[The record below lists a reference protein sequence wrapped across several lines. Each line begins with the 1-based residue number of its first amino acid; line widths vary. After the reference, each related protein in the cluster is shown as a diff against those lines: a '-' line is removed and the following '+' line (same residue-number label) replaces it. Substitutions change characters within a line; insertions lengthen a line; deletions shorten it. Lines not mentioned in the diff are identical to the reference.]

1 MRNRIFASALVAVVL
16 TMGFTSCSKD
26 NGDRLWD
33 WEISPITA
41 LLIVENADGQ
51 NLLDPN
57 TPNSFVGDTI
67 IAEWMGETYAMTDTI
82 PINSGI
88 ARTRVLNAHMYGLLY
103 VFTDD
108 SIPALCLGNIDG
120 AEHYDDE
127 PATIHWP
134 DGSTDVISI
143 TASYKWSEKKGP
155 HDFVRKFKLNGKV
168 ISEGQNPQITLMK

>member
-1 MRNRIFASALVAVVL
+1 MEWDAAPLSVLIF
-16 TMGFTSCSKD
+16 
-26 NGDRLWD
+26 
-33 WEISPITA
+33 
-41 LLIVENADGQ
+41 VENAEGQ

-57 TPNSFVGDTI
+57 TPNNFVGDTI
-67 IAEWMGETYAMTDTI
+67 ITEWMGKTYAMTDTV

-168 ISEGQNPQITLMK
+168 ISEGANPQITLVK

>member
-1 MRNRIFASALVAVVL
+1 MRKNIVASTLVAIAL
-16 TMGFTSCSKD
+16 AMGFTSCNKD
-26 NGDRLWD
+26 EDRYLLEWD
-33 WEISPITA
+33 AVPLSV
-41 LLIVENADGQ
+41 LIFVENADGQ

-57 TPNSFVGDTI
+57 TPNNFVGDTI
-67 IAEWMGETYAMTDTI
+67 ITEWMGKTYAMTDTV

-108 SIPALCLGNIDG
+108 CIPALCLGNIDG

-155 HDFVRKFKLNGKV
+155 HDFVRTFKLNGKV
-168 ISEGQNPQITLMK
+168 ISEGVNPQITLVK

>member
-1 MRNRIFASALVAVVL
+1 MKKNIFASALVAMVL

-33 WEISPITA
+33 WDIFPITA
-41 LLIVENADGQ
+41 LLIVENAEGQ

-57 TPNSFVGDTI
+57 TPDNFVGDTI
-67 IAEWMGETYAMTDTI
+67 ITEWMGKTYAMTDTV

-120 AEHYDDE
+120 AEYYDDE

-134 DGSTDVISI
+134 DGGTDVISI

-168 ISEGQNPQITLMK
+168 ISEGQNPQITLVK

>member
-1 MRNRIFASALVAVVL
+1 MKKSVFTSTLVAIAL
-16 TMGFTSCSKD
+16 AMGFTSCNKD
-26 NGDRLWD
+26 EYRGHLEWD
-33 WEISPITA
+33 AVPLSV
-41 LLIVENADGQ
+41 LIFVENAEGQ

-57 TPNSFVGDTI
+57 TPNNFVGDTI
-67 IAEWMGETYAMTDTI
+67 ITEWMGKTYAMTDTV

-168 ISEGQNPQITLMK
+168 ISEGENPQITLVK

>member
-1 MRNRIFASALVAVVL
+1 MRNRIFASSLVAVVL
-16 TMGFTSCSKD
+16 TMGFTSCDKD

-33 WEISPITA
+33 WDISPITA

-57 TPNSFVGDTI
+57 TPNNFVGDTI
-67 IAEWMGETYAMTDTI
+67 IAEWMGKTYAMTDTI
-82 PINSGI
+82 PINSET
-88 ARTRVLNAHMYGLLY
+88 ARTRAIGTYMYGLVYLLIE
-103 VFTDD
+103 D
-108 SIPALCLGNIDG
+108 SIPALYFGQIDG
-120 AEHYDDE
+120 AGHYDDE